1 MYFQTLAVVVEG
13 RQYSFETADVDH
25 INAMLNVRDVS
36 EYLKISPDGIE
47 ARCDEYTFESVRC
60 TCQVDSGRWYY
71 EALIVTPGVMQI
83 GWATKK
89 SRFLSQEG
97 YGIGDDIYSI
107 SFDGCRRL
115 VWYNAK
121 SMGHSL
127 PAWESG
133 SVLGCLLDME
143 QQQIVFSLNGHCMQP
158 LRMIFDNVQSGFFAA
173 ASFMSFQQCRF
184 NFGTEPFKYPPRT
197 DEHGSVGNFN
207 AIGLIRDKTI
217 LPRHLYLDQLRK
229 SSIKEN
235 SCTICFDHLSSV
247 RIEPCKH
254 SGYCDGC
261 VKQLIDCPMCRGPI
275 ISIVPDLTIPS

>member
-1 MYFQTLAVVVEG
+1 MQTNVSWLICDCPLAVCIEG
-13 RQYSFETADVDH
+13 RKYSYQTVNVDH

-71 EALIVTPGVMQI
+71 EALIITPGVMQI
-83 GWATKK
+83 GWATKR

-97 YGIGDDIYSI
+97 YGIGDDIYSL

-115 VWYNAK
+115 IWHNAK
-121 SMGHSL
+121 SMAHNL

-133 SVLGCLLDME
+133 SVLGCLLDLDKQE
-143 QQQIVFSLNGHCMQP
+143 IVFSLNGQRTES
-158 LRMIFDNVQSGFFAA
+158 LKMIFDHVKTGFFAA

-184 NFGTEPFKYPPRT
+184 NFGTEPFRYPPV
-197 DEHGSVGNFN
+197 DEGGGDGTTGSFQTFN
-207 AIGLIRDKTI
+207 ERGTIGDKTI
-217 LPRHLYLDQLRK
+217 LPRHLFLEQLRK
-229 SSIKEN
+229 SSIKDN
-235 SCTICFDHLSSV
+235 SCTICFDSVASV

-254 SGYCDGC
+254 
-261 VKQLIDCPMCRGPI
+261 R
-275 ISIVPDLTIPS
+275 

>member
-1 MYFQTLAVVVEG
+1 MN
-13 RQYSFETADVDH
+13 VDQIH
-25 INAMLNVRDVS
+25 AMLNVRDVS

-60 TCQVDSGRWYY
+60 TCQVDKGRWYY

-121 SMGHSL
+121 SMTHNLS
-127 PAWESG
+127 AWQSG
-133 SVLGCLLDME
+133 SVLGCLLDLDRE
-143 QQQIVFSLNGHCMQP
+143 EIVFSLNGERSEK
-158 LRMIFDNVQSGFFAA
+158 LRLIFDNVKTGFFAA

-184 NFGTEPFKYPPRT
+184 NFGTEPFRYPPPS
-197 DEHGSVGNFN
+197 DEGAFQTFN
-207 AIGLIRDKTI
+207 ESGQVIGDKTV
-217 LPRHLYLDQLRK
+217 LPRHLYLEQLRK

-235 SCTICFDHLSSV
+235 SCTICFDTVASV
-247 RIEPCKH
+247 RIKPCNH
-254 SGYCDGC
+254 
-261 VKQLIDCPMCRGPI
+261 R
-275 ISIVPDLTIPS
+275 

>member
-1 MYFQTLAVVVEG
+1 MDEI
-13 RQYSFETADVDH
+13 H
-25 INAMLNVRDVS
+25 AMLNVRDVS
-36 EYLKISPDGIE
+36 EYLKISPDGCE

-83 GWATKK
+83 GWATKR

-121 SMGHSL
+121 SMQHNL
-127 PAWESG
+127 PAWQSG
-133 SVLGCLLDME
+133 SVLGCLLDMDRQE
-143 QQQIVFSLNGHCMQP
+143 IVFSLNGERCEP
-158 LRMIFDNVQSGFFAA
+158 LKLIFENVKTGFFAA

-184 NFGTEPFKYPPRT
+184 NFGTAPFKYPPGVREEDGGPFQT
-197 DEHGSVGNFN
+197 FN
-207 AIGLIRDKTI
+207 DSGQVISDKTV
-217 LPRHLYLDQLRK
+217 LPRHLYLEQLRK

-235 SCTICFDHLSSV
+235 SCTICFDNVASV
-247 RIEPCKH
+247 RIEPCNH
-254 SGYCDGC
+254 
-261 VKQLIDCPMCRGPI
+261 R
-275 ISIVPDLTIPS
+275 

>member
-1 MYFQTLAVVVEG
+1 MN
-13 RQYSFETADVDH
+13 VDQ

-71 EALIVTPGVMQI
+71 EALIITPGVMQI
-83 GWATKK
+83 GWATKR

-115 VWYNAK
+115 IWYNAK
-121 SMGHSL
+121 SMAHNLS
-127 PAWESG
+127 AWQSG
-133 SVLGCLLDME
+133 SVLGCLLDLDKQE
-143 QQQIVFSLNGHCMQP
+143 IVFSLNGERTES
-158 LRMIFDNVQSGFFAA
+158 LKLIFENVKTGFFAA

-184 NFGTEPFKYPPRT
+184 NFGTEPFRYPPAVEAGEAPFQT
-197 DEHGSVGNFN
+197 FN
-207 AIGLIRDKTI
+207 AIGEIGDKEIR
-217 LPRHLYLDQLRK
+217 PRHLYLEQLRK

-235 SCTICFDHLSSV
+235 SCTICFDRVASV
-247 RIEPCKH
+247 RIEPCLH
-254 SGYCDGC
+254 SGYCDVC

-275 ISIVPDLTIPS
+275 LKIVVVDTS